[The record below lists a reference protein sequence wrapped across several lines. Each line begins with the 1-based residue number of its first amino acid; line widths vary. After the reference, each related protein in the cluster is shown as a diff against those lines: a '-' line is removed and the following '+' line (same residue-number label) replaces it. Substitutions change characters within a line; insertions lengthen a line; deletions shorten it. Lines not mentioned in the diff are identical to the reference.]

1 MKELQGSNRWMA
13 LQRVLAMT
21 LAAALAAG
29 AAAQEARPLPLGE
42 RAPSAEVK
50 MKGVDGKSLSIA
62 DAAGA
67 KGTLVL
73 FTCNACPWVK
83 AWEDRIA
90 ELGNRYRERGVGV
103 IAVNPNDPRAVAED
117 GYEEMQRRAKEKGF
131 RFPYVVDATSEV
143 AAAFGATRTP
153 EAFLFDAQGRLVYH
167 GTIDDNAKQP
177 EKVEARYLRDALEA
191 VVAGKTPAVQETKA
205 LGCTIKFRGKA

>member
-1 MKELQGSNRWMA
+1 MK
-13 LQRVLAMT
+13 QRRDNDGRVAVAAVLAGT
-21 LAAALAAG
+21 LAAVLAAG
-29 AAAQEARPLPLGE
+29 VSAQEGQPLALGE
-42 RAPSAEVK
+42 RAPRAEVK
-50 MKGVDGKSLSIA
+50 MKGIDGKSMSIA
-62 DAAGA
+62 EARGA

-90 ELGNRYRERGVGV
+90 ELGNAYRERGVGV
-103 IAVNPNDPRAVAED
+103 IAINPNDPKAVAED
-117 GYEEMQRRAKEKGF
+117 GYEEMQRRAQEKGF

-167 GTIDDNAKQP
+167 GTIDDNAKEP

-191 VVAGKTPAVQETKA
+191 VVAGKAPAVQETKA
-205 LGCTIKFRGKA
+205 LGCTIKFRAKA